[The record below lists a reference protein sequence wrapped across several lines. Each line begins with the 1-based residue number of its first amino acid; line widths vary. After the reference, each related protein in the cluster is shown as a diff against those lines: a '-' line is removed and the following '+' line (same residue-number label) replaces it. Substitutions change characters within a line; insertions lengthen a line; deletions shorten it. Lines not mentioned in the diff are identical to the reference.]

1 MFVLDTGLRIKNVYI
16 RHMKKVFQKVNW
28 QILNPLRW
36 RKKFLVSLLAVF
48 IIVWIGF
55 IDTYSLYTRYK
66 ITQER
71 KDLIQKT
78 QQLQKETVELEQKI
92 KDIQGNK
99 ALLEKIAREEYGMK
113 KPEETVY
120 IVRTEE

>member
-1 MFVLDTGLRIKNVYI
+1 
-16 RHMKKVFQKVNW
+16 MKKVFQKDHW

-71 KDLIQKT
+71 EDLIQKT

>member
-1 MFVLDTGLRIKNVYI
+1 
-16 RHMKKVFQKVNW
+16 MKKGFQKYHW

-36 RKKFLVSLLAVF
+36 RKKFLVSLLAVY
-48 IIVWIGF
+48 ICVCIGF
-55 IDTYSLYTRYK
+55 IDTYSLYTRYT
-66 ITQER
+66 ISQER
-71 KDLIQKT
+71 EDLIQKT
-78 QQLQKETVELEQKI
+78 QQLEKETLELEQKI
-92 KDIQGNK
+92 KDIQDNK